1 MGIGIHHTPDWREQ
15 RTYVFLLFV
24 NVADLEPDIG
34 VGEGTGGVPENA
46 VEAGEILHICF
57 ALCR

>member
-24 NVADLEPDIG
+24 HVADLEPDIG

-46 VEAGEILHICF
+46 VEAGE
-57 ALCR
+57 